1 MEQLVLNENKNI
13 TIKEY
18 INKYLD
24 YIDVSDNTIKTYN
37 VGLLQFIEYLKNNN
51 IQEPTRED
59 IIAFREY
66 LKQDHQPNT
75 VNAYLIAIRNFY
87 GWLAYEGITK
97 DITKKIK
104 GIKLERKHLKRGLS
118 LEEIRK
124 VLNVCKDTREELLV
138 KLMINCGLRCNEV
151 VNIQLQDFYNDKGI
165 VMMRVLGKA
174 RNGLKQDSIKIDNR
188 LFELIQSYVK
198 EYGIEDY
205 LFVST
210 SNNNTNGKLTTK
222 TIRYIITNL
231 FKKADLDM
239 QMLSTHS
246 TRHTTC
252 ELLLEKG
259 MPIQEVSEFMRHKAL
274 ATTMT
279 YTKELEQRNSRASNI
294 LCDEMVG
301 EEVKQK

>member
-1 MEQLVLNENKNI
+1 MEKLVLNEKNKI
-13 TIKEY
+13 MIKDY
-18 INKYLD
+18 IERYLD

-37 VGLLQFIEYLKNNN
+37 VGLLQFIQYLKDHN
-51 IQEPTRED
+51 IQDSTRED
-59 IIAFREY
+59 IISFREY
-66 LKQDHQPNT
+66 LKIEHKPNT
-75 VNAYLIAIRNFY
+75 INAYLIAIRNFY
-87 GWLAYEGITK
+87 NWLEYEGITK

-124 VLNVCKDTREELLV
+124 ILSACKDTREELLI

-151 VNIQLQDFYNDKGI
+151 VNIELSDFYNDKGI
-165 VMMRVLGKA
+165 VMMKVLGKA
-174 RNGLKQDSIKIDNR
+174 RNEIKQDSIKIDNR
-188 LFELIQSYVK
+188 LFALIQEYVK
-198 EYGIEDY
+198 QYNIQDY

-222 TIRYIITNL
+222 TIRYIVTNL

-259 MPIQEVSEFMRHKAL
+259 MPIQEVSEFMRHKSIN
-274 ATTMT
+274 TTVT
-279 YTKELEQRNSRASNI
+279 YSKELEQRNSQASNI
-294 LCDEMVG
+294 LCDEIFD
-301 EEVKQK
+301 

>member
-1 MEQLVLNENKNI
+1 MKELVLNEKNKI
-13 TIKEY
+13 MLKDY
-18 INKYLD
+18 IERYLD
-24 YIDVSDNTIKTYN
+24 YIDVSDNTIKAYN
-37 VGLLQFIEYLKNNN
+37 VGLLQFMEYLKSNN

-59 IIAFREY
+59 VIAFREY
-66 LKQDHQPNT
+66 LKAEHQPNT
-75 VNAYLIAIRNFY
+75 INAYLIAIRNFY
-87 GWLAYEGITK
+87 GWLEYEGITK

-124 VLNVCKDTREELLV
+124 VLNVCKDIREELLV

-188 LFELIQSYVK
+188 LFELIQKYVK
-198 EYGIEDY
+198 QYNITDY

-210 SNNNTNGKLTTK
+210 SNHNTNGKLTTK

-231 FKKADLDM
+231 FKKANLDM
-239 QMLSTHS
+239 EMLSSHS
-246 TRHTTC
+246 TRHSTC

-259 MPIQEVSEFMRHKAL
+259 MPIQEVSEYMRHKSL
-274 ATTMT
+274 ATTMI
-279 YTKELEQRNSRASNI
+279 YTKELEQRNSQASNI
-294 LCDEMVG
+294 LCDEIFG
-301 EEVKQK
+301 

>member
-1 MEQLVLNENKNI
+1 MNELVLNENKKI
-13 TIKEY
+13 IVKDY
-18 INKYLD
+18 IERYLD

-37 VGLLQFIEYLKNNN
+37 VGLLQFMEYLKKNN
-51 IQEPTRED
+51 IQDPTRED
-59 IIAFREY
+59 VIAFREY
-66 LKQDHQPNT
+66 LKEEHQPNT
-75 VNAYLIAIRNFY
+75 INAYLIAIRNFY
-87 GWLAYEGITK
+87 NWLEYEGITK

-124 VLNVCKDTREELLV
+124 ILSVCKDTREELLI

-151 VNIQLQDFYNDKGI
+151 VNIELSDFYNDKGI
-165 VMMRVLGKA
+165 VMMKVLGKA
-174 RNGLKQDSIKIDNR
+174 RNGIKQDSIKIDNR
-188 LFELIQSYVK
+188 LFNLIQQYVK
-198 EYGIEDY
+198 EYDIKDY

-222 TIRYIITNL
+222 TIRYIVTNL

-259 MPIQEVSEFMRHKAL
+259 MPIQEVSEFMRHKSIN
-274 ATTMT
+274 TTVT
-279 YTKELEQRNSRASNI
+279 YSKELEQRNSQASNI
-294 LCDEMVG
+294 LCDEIFG
-301 EEVKQK
+301 

>member
-1 MEQLVLNENKNI
+1 MEKLVLNEKNKI
-13 TIKEY
+13 MIKDY
-18 INKYLD
+18 IERYLD

-37 VGLLQFIEYLKNNN
+37 VGLLQFIQYLKDHN
-51 IQEPTRED
+51 IQDSTRED
-59 IIAFREY
+59 IINFREY
-66 LKQDHQPNT
+66 LKIEHKPNT
-75 VNAYLIAIRNFY
+75 INAYLIAIRNFY
-87 GWLAYEGITK
+87 NWLEYEGITK

-124 VLNVCKDTREELLV
+124 ILSVCKDTREELLI

-151 VNIQLQDFYNDKGI
+151 VNIELSDFYNDKGI
-165 VMMRVLGKA
+165 VMMKVLGKA
-174 RNGLKQDSIKIDNR
+174 RNGIKQDSIKIDNR
-188 LFELIQSYVK
+188 LFALIQEYVK
-198 EYGIEDY
+198 QYNIQDY

-222 TIRYIITNL
+222 TIRYIVTNL

-259 MPIQEVSEFMRHKAL
+259 MPIQEVSEFMRHKSIN
-274 ATTMT
+274 TTVT
-279 YTKELEQRNSRASNI
+279 YSKELEQRNSQASNI
-294 LCDEMVG
+294 LCDEIFD
-301 EEVKQK
+301 

>member
-66 LKQDHQPNT
+66 LKQD
-75 VNAYLIAIRNFY
+75 
-87 GWLAYEGITK
+87 
-97 DITKKIK
+97 
-104 GIKLERKHLKRGLS
+104 LS

-246 TRHTTC
+246 TRHSTC

-259 MPIQEVSEFMRHKAL
+259 MPIQEVSEFMRHKSIN
-274 ATTMT
+274 TTIT
-279 YTKELEQRNSRASNI
+279 YSKELEQRNSRASNI
-294 LCDEMVG
+294 LCDEMFG
-301 EEVKQK
+301 